1 MIFPDSLAPFF
12 AANQEVL
19 WAVTVLLDLTGTIV
33 LYRLF
38 GKVGLQVAIA
48 TAIILANIQGPK
60 LTSIFGFETTI
71 GVIFY
76 SSIFLATDILNE
88 NYGRAEANKAVRMG
102 FVVSLIV
109 LLMMSLSMMYVPTDR
124 QFAID
129 VHNAF
134 GTILDFTPRFILG
147 SLFAYIV
154 SQSFDVW
161 VYDRIR
167 KLTGE
172 RWVWLRN
179 NGSTMCSQVID
190 TTIFSLVVWWGPVDL
205 NTALKLGAAKF
216 GFKIIIAVVDTAF
229 LYWAKGM
236 FRKHHVPVVQA
247 G

>member
-1 MIFPDSLAPFF
+1 MIPASLAQYF
-12 AANQEVL
+12 AMNQEVL
-19 WAVTVLLDLTGTIV
+19 WLTTLLLDLTGTLV

-48 TAIILANIQGPK
+48 TAIILANLQGPK

-76 SSIFLATDILNE
+76 SSIFLATDILSE

-109 LLMMSLSMMYVPTDR
+109 LVMLSLSMMYIPTER

-134 GTILDFTPRFILG
+134 ATILNFTPRFILG

-161 VYDRIR
+161 AFEQIR
-167 KLTGE
+167 KYTGE
-172 RWVWLRN
+172 KWLWLRN
-179 NGSTMCSQVID
+179 NGSTMCSQIID
-190 TTIFSLVVWWGPVDL
+190 TTIFSLVVWWGVVDL
-205 NTALKLGAAKF
+205 ATAFKLGVAKF
-216 GFKIIIAVVDTAF
+216 GFKMVIAFIDTGF

-236 FRKHHVPVVQA
+236 FGKHHVPVVQA

>member
-1 MIFPDSLAPFF
+1 MIPQSIASFF
-12 AANQEVL
+12 AMNQEAL
-19 WAVTVLLDLTGTIV
+19 WITTLLLDLSGTIV
-33 LYRLF
+33 LYRFF

-48 TAIILANIQGPK
+48 VAIILANLQGPK

-76 SSIFLATDILNE
+76 SSIFLATDILSE

-109 LLMMSLSMMYVPTDR
+109 LLMLSLSMMYIPTDR

-129 VHNAF
+129 IHNAF
-134 GTILDFTPRFILG
+134 DTILNFTPRFILG
-147 SLFAYIV
+147 SMLAYII

-161 VYDRIR
+161 AFHRI
-167 KLTGE
+167 KTYTGE
-172 RWVWLRN
+172 KWLWLRN
-179 NGSTMCSQVID
+179 NLSTMCSQIID
-190 TTIFSLVVWWGPVDL
+190 TSIFSLVVWWGPVDL

-216 GFKIIIAVVDTAF
+216 GFKIVIAAIDTSF
-229 LYWAKGM
+229 LYWARGL
-236 FRKHHVPVVQA
+236 FRQQQVPETQA

>member
-1 MIFPDSLAPFF
+1 MIPPGLAHFF
-12 AANQEVL
+12 AMNQEIL
-19 WAVTVLLDLTGTIV
+19 WVTTILLDLTGTVV
-33 LYRLF
+33 LYRMF

-48 TAIILANIQGPK
+48 TAIILANLQGPK

-76 SSIFLATDILNE
+76 SSIFLATDILSE

-109 LLMMSLSMMYVPTDR
+109 LLMLSLSMMYIPTER

-134 GTILDFTPRFILG
+134 DTILNFTPRFILG
-147 SLFAYIV
+147 SLLAYIV

-161 VYDRIR
+161 AFEQIKKY
-167 KLTGE
+167 TGE
-172 RWVWLRN
+172 KWLWLRN
-179 NGSTMCSQVID
+179 NGSTMCSQTID
-190 TTIFSLVVWWGPVDL
+190 TTIFSLVVWWGVVDL
-205 NTALKLGAAKF
+205 ATALKLGAAKF
-216 GFKIIIAVVDTAF
+216 GFKMVIAAIDTGF
-229 LYWAKGM
+229 LYWSKGM
-236 FRKHHVPVVQA
+236 FRKHHVPIVHA

>member
-1 MIFPDSLAPFF
+1 MVHQSVAQFF
-12 AANQEVL
+12 AANQELL
-19 WAVTVLLDLTGTIV
+19 WLTTLILDLTGTLI

-48 TAIILANIQGPK
+48 AAIILANLQGPK

-76 SSIFLATDILNE
+76 SGIFLATDILSE

-109 LLMMSLSMMYVPTDR
+109 LTMLSLSMLYTPTDR

-134 GTILDFTPRFILG
+134 DTILNFAPRFVLG
-147 SLFAYIV
+147 SLFAYLI

-161 VYDRIR
+161 AFHKIKEV
-167 KLTGE
+167 TGE
-172 RWVWLRN
+172 KWLWLRN
-179 NGSTMCSQVID
+179 NLSTMSSQILD
-190 TTIFSLVVWWGPVDL
+190 TTVFSLVVWWGTVDL
-205 NTALKLGAAKF
+205 AAALKLGAVKF
-216 GFKIIIAVVDTAF
+216 GFKVVIALIDTSF
-229 LYWAKGM
+229 LYWAKFL
-236 FRKHHVPVVQA
+236 FRRKRVPLA
-247 G
+247 AMH

>member
-1 MIFPDSLAPFF
+1 MFPQSVAQFF

-19 WAVTVLLDLTGTIV
+19 WFSTLILDLTGTVI

-38 GKVGLQVAIA
+38 GKVGLQVAITA
-48 TAIILANIQGPK
+48 AIILANLQGPK

-76 SSIFLATDILNE
+76 SSIFLATDILSE

-102 FVVSLIV
+102 FVVSIIV
-109 LLMMSLSMMYVPTDR
+109 LTMLSLSMLYVPTDR
-124 QFAID
+124 PFAVD

-134 GTILDFTPRFILG
+134 DTILNFAPRFVLG

-161 VYDRIR
+161 AFHQIKKY
-167 KLTGE
+167 TGDK
-172 RWVWLRN
+172 WLWLRN
-179 NGSTMCSQVID
+179 NLSTMTSQIID
-190 TTIFSLVVWWGPVDL
+190 TAIFSLVVWWGTVDL
-205 NTALKLGAAKF
+205 VTALKLGAVKF
-216 GFKIIIAVVDTAF
+216 MFKMTIALVDTSF
-229 LYWAKGM
+229 LYWARSM
-236 FRKHHVPVVQA
+236 FRHKHVPLPLP

>member
-1 MIFPDSLAPFF
+1 MIPPSLAQFF
-12 AANQEVL
+12 AMNQEVL
-19 WAVTVLLDLTGTIV
+19 WIFTVFLDLTGTLL

-48 TAIILANIQGPK
+48 TAIILANLQGPK

-76 SSIFLATDILNE
+76 SSIFLATDILSE

-109 LLMMSLSMMYVPTDR
+109 LLMLSLSMLYIPTER
-124 QFAID
+124 QFSID
-129 VHNAF
+129 IHNAF
-134 GTILDFTPRFILG
+134 DTILNFTPRFVLG

-161 VYDRIR
+161 AFHQIR
-167 KLTGE
+167 KYTGD
-172 RWVWLRN
+172 RWLWLRN
-179 NGSTMCSQVID
+179 NGSTICSQIID
-190 TTIFSLVVWWGPVDL
+190 TTLFSLVVWWGTVDL
-205 NTALKLGAAKF
+205 ETALKLGTAKF
-216 GFKIIIAVVDTAF
+216 GFKVVIAAIDTVF

-236 FRKHHVPVVQA
+236 FRKHHVPAVQA